1 MMMTKG
7 KVSDSKYSSTGII
20 PVCFVISIM
29 LLVVNDLC
37 GQTLQP
43 HRFEREQKNS
53 DDYYHVISLK
63 EEGLALFR
71 ERDKYK
77 GNNRIWELLSL
88 DTTLQEKKVVE
99 LEIKERYK
107 MIGYEVAPGALFLLY
122 RTGETNKN
130 DFELIQIKLPG
141 EETNR
146 YSIKPDL
153 DFKLTHFSKAGDSFV
168 FGGYVNNEPA
178 VFLYE
183 LSSGL
188 IKVVSG
194 LFQKDTELVDL
205 RTNQNQTFNIVL
217 VDRGSKGERDV
228 IFRTYTTGGE
238 LLLEDKVPIEENIT
252 LQAGIT
258 STLERE
264 ELMVL
269 GTWGEKNSKQ
279 STGFFA
285 LPVDPFGDQK
295 ILRVDFGKLQH
306 YVDYLNPKRAEKIK
320 EQSRL
325 ASERGEIPNFINYVM
340 PFKVT
345 EYKEGY
351 LLLAEVYSPSS
362 NLNPYY
368 SSPYYYNPY
377 SYGGYGF
384 NPYYPGYYY
393 PGMSRMYRPYQP
405 YGNNSKSADEIKTNE
420 TVIVAFDAKGK
431 VIWDQSIKL
440 DEVKMASVEQASDF
454 SITGSKLTMLYKK
467 ESELKIKSVVLP
479 EDSVAEAT
487 EKIKTNDPVDDIRS
501 EKDYEGGVK
510 QWYNNTFYV
519 WGYQTIRNVTKE
531 DRVRDV
537 FYINKVVVH

>member
-1 MMMTKG
+1 MMRGMKG
-7 KVSDSKYSSTGII
+7 KLSGITSSASNVWSVCLVIGIAWLISLDLYS
-20 PVCFVISIM
+20 
-29 LLVVNDLC
+29 
-37 GQTLQP
+37 QTLQP
-43 HRFEREQKNS
+43 QRFERQQKNS

-77 GNNRIWELLSL
+77 GSNRIWELVML
-88 DTTLQEKKVVE
+88 DTALQEKKVIE

-107 MIGYEVAPGALFLLY
+107 MIGYEIAPGAIFLLY

-130 DFELIQIKLPG
+130 DFELIQVKLPG
-141 EETNR
+141 DETSR
-146 YSIKPDL
+146 YTIKPDL
-153 DFKLTHFSKAGDSFV
+153 DFKLTHFTKAGDSFA

-178 VFLYE
+178 IFLYE
-183 LSSGL
+183 LASGL
-188 IKVVSG
+188 IKVVPG
-194 LFQKDTELVDL
+194 FFQKDTELVDL
-205 RTNQNQTFNIVL
+205 RTNQNQTFNTVL
-217 VDRGSKGERDV
+217 VDRGTKGERSL
-228 IFRTYTTGGE
+228 IFRTYTTSGE

-252 LQAGIT
+252 VQAGIT

-279 STGFFA
+279 STGLFA
-285 LPVDPFGDQK
+285 LPIDPFRDQK
-295 ILRVDFGKLQH
+295 ILRVDFGQLAH
-306 YVDYLNPKRAEKIK
+306 YVDYLNPKRAERVKTL
-320 EQSRL
+320 SRE
-325 ASERGEIPNFINYVM
+325 AHERGEIPNFINYVM

-345 EYKEGY
+345 EYKDGY

-377 SYGGYGF
+377 SYGPYGF
-384 NPYYPGYYY
+384 NPYFPGYYY
-393 PGMSRMYRPYQP
+393 PGMSRMYRPYP
-405 YGNNSKSADEIKTNE
+405 YGSNSKSADEIKTNE
-420 TVIVAFDAKGK
+420 SVVIAFDANGK

-454 SITGSKLTMLYKK
+454 CITGSKLSILYKK
-467 ESELKIKSVVLP
+467 ESELNIKSVVLS
-479 EDSVAEAT
+479 EDTASVVT
-487 EKIKTNDPVDDIRS
+487 EKIKTSDPADDIRS
-501 EKDYEGGVK
+501 EKDYEGGVR

-519 WGYQTIRNVTKE
+519 WGYQTIRNVTKD

-537 FYINKVVVH
+537 FYINKVVVY